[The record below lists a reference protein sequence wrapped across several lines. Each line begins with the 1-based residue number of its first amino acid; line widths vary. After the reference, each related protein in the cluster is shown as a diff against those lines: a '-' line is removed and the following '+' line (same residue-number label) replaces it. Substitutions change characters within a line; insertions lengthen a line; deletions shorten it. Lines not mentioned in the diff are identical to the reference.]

1 MTNVRSAT
9 MKYQL
14 LADAYAKIEAT
25 TSRLTITRLLADL
38 FRQAPK
44 PIIARLTYL
53 TQGKLYPDFE
63 GIEIGVAEK
72 MAVRAGARATR
83 ASQEARTRQLTRAGD
98 LGLVVEALLKKG
110 KTRRS
115 ALTVDEVYDGL
126 DRAARASGEGAQAS
140 RIAAIAGRLGRATPA
155 EAEYSEGMA
164 TGK

>member
-1 MTNVRSAT
+1 MTNVRSAH

-72 MAVRAGARATR
+72 MAARAVTQATG
-83 ASQEARTRQLTRAGD
+83 ASQEAAARQLTRTGD
-98 LGLVVEALLKKG
+98 LGSGVEALLKKG

-115 ALTVDEVYDGL
+115 VMTVDGIYDGL
-126 DRAARASGEGAQAS
+126 DRAARAPCVGGQAS
-140 RIAAIAGRLGRATPA
+140 
-155 EAEYSEGMA
+155 
-164 TGK
+164 

>member
-1 MTNVRSAT
+1 MTNVRSAH

-25 TSRLTITRLLADL
+25 TSRLTITKLLADL

-72 MAVRAGARATR
+72 MAVRAVAQATGASPDAGGG
-83 ASQEARTRQLTRAGD
+83 QLTRAGD
-98 LGLVVEALLKKG
+98 LGFVGEALLKKG
-110 KTRRS
+110 KT
-115 ALTVDEVYDGL
+115 
-126 DRAARASGEGAQAS
+126 
-140 RIAAIAGRLGRATPA
+140 
-155 EAEYSEGMA
+155 
-164 TGK
+164 

>member
-38 FRQAPK
+38 FRQTPK

-63 GIEIGVAEK
+63 GIELGVAEK
-72 MAVRAGARATR
+72 MTGRPGAHATG
-83 ASQEARTRQLTRAGD
+83 ASQEIVARELTRAGE
-98 LGLVVEALLKKG
+98 LGSVIHALPG
-110 KTRRS
+110 K
-115 ALTVDEVYDGL
+115 
-126 DRAARASGEGAQAS
+126 
-140 RIAAIAGRLGRATPA
+140 
-155 EAEYSEGMA
+155 
-164 TGK
+164 

>member
-1 MTNVRSAT
+1 MTNVRSPP

-14 LADAYAKIEAT
+14 LADAYPKIEAT
-25 TSRLTITRLLADL
+25 TSRLTITTLLADL

-72 MAVRAGARATR
+72 MAVRAVTQATG
-83 ASQEARTRQLTRAGD
+83 ASQEAAARQLTRTGD
-98 LGLVVEALLKKG
+98 LGSVVEALLKKG

-115 ALTVDEVYDGL
+115 VMTVDEIYDGL

-140 RIAAIAGRLGRATPA
+140 RIAAIAGLLGRAAPA
-155 EAEYSEGMA
+155 AAHYIG
-164 TGK
+164 